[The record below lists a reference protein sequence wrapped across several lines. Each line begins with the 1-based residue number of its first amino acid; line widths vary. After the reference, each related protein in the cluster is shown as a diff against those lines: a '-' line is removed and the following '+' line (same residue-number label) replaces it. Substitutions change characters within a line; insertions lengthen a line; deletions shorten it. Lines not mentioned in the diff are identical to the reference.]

1 MAEARFIV
9 VVTTVGTRAE
19 ARAMARTLVEQQL
32 AACVQIGEI
41 ESFYGWQGETRD
53 DAEFRLWCKTT
64 GERYGEVEAAIR
76 GLHPYEL
83 PAIYAIPV
91 TDIFAPYAEWVE
103 SASG

>member
-1 MAEARFIV
+1 MSEARFIV

-32 AACVQIGEI
+32 AACVQIAEI
-41 ESFYGWQGETRD
+41 ESFYGWAGETRNEP
-53 DAEFRLWCKTT
+53 EFRLWCKTVS
-64 GERYGEVEAAIR
+64 ERYAEVEAAIR

-83 PAIYAIPV
+83 PAIYALPV
-91 TDIFAPYAEWVE
+91 EAIFAPYAEWVQ